1 VQVKSD
7 KHTKFGD
14 ELRFIPRWARVLAA
28 FVLICI
34 PILFTV
40 VLAHDPKALPFWGR
54 VCLGTLCGIF
64 LAFYTL
70 LIGYVNRDAGRRG
83 MNRVVWTLLA
93 MFVPNALGIILFF
106 LLRQPLPSLCPHC
119 AAPVQSGFGYCPKCG
134 KNLTLHCTRCQHA
147 IHADDVY
154 CPYCGTSLSNEAAP
168 SSGLKTE

>member
-40 VLAHDPKALPFWGR
+40 VLAHDPKAPPFWGR

-147 IHADDVY
+147 IHADDLY